1 MKVLSPH
8 NSKKHRAFQLV
19 VLASLTVL
27 IGMAIPPVFSA
38 AAAAIMYPVHVVNQW
53 LRESTSLIPTLIRDR
68 QSFIQQIHELE
79 NKLIIASGS
88 EVTERSLLEEN
99 VRLRKLLGAESE
111 PRILAAVIARPSEL
125 PHDMLQIDRGSKDGI
140 EVGAPVFIGRDS
152 VVGLVV
158 HTAQDYSFVELFTTD
173 GFETTV
179 FISGPNVIA
188 VMEGVGG
195 GVARVRVPQGVP
207 LLAGNLVFLP
217 SIEPGVFG
225 RISHTENGPTQP
237 EQYGYITP
245 ELPIASLYQV
255 SVGKQSQITRS
266 VSEIDKRVLDIMH
279 SELLVGGIELGQVGT
294 TSTASSTSATTSSSI

>member
-1 MKVLSPH
+1 MKARLPH
-8 NSKKHRAFQLV
+8 NSKKHRAFQLAI
-19 VLASLTVL
+19 LASLTVL
-27 IGMAIPPVFSA
+27 VGMAIPPVFSA
-38 AAAAIMYPVHVVNQW
+38 AGAAIMYPVHVVNQW
-53 LRESTSLIPTLIRDR
+53 LRESTSLIPTFIRDR
-68 QSFIQQIHELE
+68 QSFVQQIHELE
-79 NKLIIASGS
+79 NKLIIANGS

-111 PRILAAVIARPSEL
+111 SRILAAVIARPSEL

-158 HTAQDYSFVELFTTD
+158 HTAPDYSFVELFTTD
-173 GFETTV
+173 SFETTV

-195 GVARVRVPQGVP
+195 GVARVRVPQGIP
-207 LLAGNLVFLP
+207 LLAGNLVYLP

-225 RISHTENGPTQP
+225 RISHVENGPTQP

-266 VSEIDKRVLDIMH
+266 VSEIDKHVLDIMQT
-279 SELLVGGIELGQVGT
+279 ELLVGGIEVGQVGT
-294 TSTASSTSATTSSSI
+294 TSSTSSTSATSSSSL